1 MPWKYKALSFF
12 NNVVLLADLFSD
24 HVLIFLG
31 EIQKASDKAGRIHTE
46 HSPAGL
52 KLKKKTPKKPNQP
65 YKYPRSIA
73 TALLSDNTCTSDTER
88 KKVILYFSPFSVQL
102 TVFANVQKMRDNAL

>member
-12 NNVVLLADLFSD
+12 NNVVLLADLFYD

-52 KLKKKTPKKPNQP
+52 KLKKKNTQKNPTNPINIP
-65 YKYPRSIA
+65 VP
-73 TALLSDNTCTSDTER
+73 LLQHC
-88 KKVILYFSPFSVQL
+88 
-102 TVFANVQKMRDNAL
+102 